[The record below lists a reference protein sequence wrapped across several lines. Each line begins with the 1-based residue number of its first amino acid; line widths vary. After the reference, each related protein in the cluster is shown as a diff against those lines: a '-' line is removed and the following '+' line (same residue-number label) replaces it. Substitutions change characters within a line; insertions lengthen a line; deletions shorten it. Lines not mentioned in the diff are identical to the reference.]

1 MYYNDNH
8 NCTNILLIRMLFNIL
23 IMIGDRGSNN
33 IQGRSKRRKNG
44 KLLVYIPFF
53 LFVHIK
59 KITNKLIFDFNIN
72 RT

>member
-33 IQGRSKRRKNG
+33 EQRISKRRRNG
-44 KLLVYIPFF
+44 KFLVDVTY
-53 LFVHIK
+53 
-59 KITNKLIFDFNIN
+59 LILQCQK
-72 RT
+72 TKE